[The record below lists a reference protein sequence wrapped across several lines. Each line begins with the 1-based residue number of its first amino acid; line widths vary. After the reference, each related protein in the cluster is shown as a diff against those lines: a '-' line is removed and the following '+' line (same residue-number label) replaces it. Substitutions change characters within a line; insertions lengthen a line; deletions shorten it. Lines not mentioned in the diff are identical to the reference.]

1 MKDNPTGTSCICT
14 ENIDKSFLKK
24 VKKLFDLARKPE
36 HLNEPTQKK
45 HTDGIKVYTRTYFKG

>member
-1 MKDNPTGTSCICT
+1 MKDNTTGLSCICT

-36 HLNEPTQKK
+36 NPNEPTQKK